1 MHNRGGSRA
10 DCSIGIDHS
19 WCACEDFDLRKNK
32 TISIQPIRIL
42 WVEVHEFVEKDVGHR
57 CHPHGGA
64 GMPWIGLTSG
74 IDLDDELR
82 LALDSR
88 RNKNQSG
95 DVERKGIVLRIA
107 NGRALSNG
115 CGVVTYSQ
123 KPDRVDGKLIILI
136 IRHDFGSKDDFN
148 ELLSWRSRWGSL

>member
-1 MHNRGGSRA
+1 M
-10 DCSIGIDHS
+10 
-19 WCACEDFDLRKNK
+19 
-32 TISIQPIRIL
+32 
-42 WVEVHEFVEKDVGHR
+42 
-57 CHPHGGA
+57 
-64 GMPWIGLTSG
+64 
-74 IDLDDELR
+74 R

-148 ELLSWRSRWGSL
+148 ELLS